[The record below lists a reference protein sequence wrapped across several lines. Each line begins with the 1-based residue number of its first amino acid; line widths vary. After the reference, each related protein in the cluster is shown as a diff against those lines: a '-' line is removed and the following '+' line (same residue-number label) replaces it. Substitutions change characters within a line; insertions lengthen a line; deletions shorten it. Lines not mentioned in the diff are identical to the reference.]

1 MTRRL
6 RVRLVFWI
14 TVVSGLITITT
25 FVSEQSW
32 KIDVRIPPGFWALLT
47 AIGLFVIFEL
57 GQHYIDMM
65 QVAYH
70 RAHARRCRELL
81 PRVRELRD
89 LMKCAKG
96 RSDLDPAVLADLQ
109 ARAEDAGASLA
120 RLGVEFDFTQLED
133 YPILIDMLERRAVGE
148 MMQRFPK

>member
-6 RVRLVFWI
+6 RVWLVFWI

-32 KIDVRIPPGFWALLT
+32 EIDVRIPPGFWALLT
-47 AIGLFVIFEL
+47 AIGLFVLFEF

-81 PRVRELRD
+81 PRIRELRD

-96 RSDLDPAVLADLQ
+96 S
-109 ARAEDAGASLA
+109 
-120 RLGVEFDFTQLED
+120 
-133 YPILIDMLERRAVGE
+133 PISTRQCSRTFRRARRMLV
-148 MMQRFPK
+148 RRLLAWVWSSTSRSWRTTRP